1 MTTKNTIVIPVGQQ
15 ILGLIVSIV
24 ICFSAAGLGSLV
36 TDPRIPDWYAQLSKP
51 SWTPP
56 DWVFGPVWTA
66 LYVCMAVSVWLVWRE
81 AGAAAAKLPIAL
93 FAVQL
98 VLNSLWS
105 VLFFGFQRPGIA
117 AGEIVLLWAAIL
129 ANIVAFWGRSKPAS
143 LLLTPY
149 LAWVTFAVVLN
160 WTIWR
165 MNA

>member
-1 MTTKNTIVIPVGQQ
+1 MTTESKIVIPAGRQ
-15 ILGLIVSIV
+15 ILALIISII
-24 ICFSAAGLGSLV
+24 ICFGAAGLGSLV

-66 LYVCMAVSVWLVWRE
+66 LYICMAVSVWLVWRE

-105 VLFFGFQRPGIA
+105 V
-117 AGEIVLLWAAIL
+117 
-129 ANIVAFWGRSKPAS
+129 
-143 LLLTPY
+143 
-149 LAWVTFAVVLN
+149 
-160 WTIWR
+160 
-165 MNA
+165 